1 MSDAFYQIPIR
12 DLDGIRVLVVEDE
25 PLVALEIEIT
35 FTDAGAE
42 VIGPCATVAAAL
54 DIAKHEA
61 LSVASLDIFLG
72 RETTENIA
80 DILLGRGIPFFFYSG
95 QSMPGN
101 TGTKWPDCVHIRKP
115 AAHGVLIRAVSAL
128 VAAAG

>member
-42 VIGPCATVAAAL
+42 VIGPAL

-80 DILLGRGIPFFFYSG
+80 DILVGRGIPFFFYSG

-101 TGTKWPDCVHIRKP
+101 MGTKWPDCVHIRKP

-128 VAAAG
+128 VAAAE

>member
-25 PLVALEIEIT
+25 LLVAL
-35 FTDAGAE
+35 
-42 VIGPCATVAAAL
+42 IGPCATVAAAL

-80 DILLGRGIPFFFYSG
+80 DILPGRGIPFFFYSG

-101 TGTKWPDCVHIRKP
+101 TGTKWSDCVHIRKP

>member
-101 TGTKWPDCVHIRKP
+101 TGTKWSDCVHIRKP

-128 VAAAG
+128 AAAE